1 MWETWVQ
8 SLGWE
13 DPLEKGM
20 ATHSSVLAW
29 RTHMDRGTWR
39 AATHGVAE
47 SPTQL
52 SAQSLLSKGLSRVF
66 SRTTVWKHR
75 FFSVLP
81 SLLSICHNSTWLL
94 ERPWPQLYGPFVG
107 KAMSLLFKMLS
118 RFVIAFLPRS
128 NHLLISWLQ
137 SPSIVI
143 LERPKRKSVPA
154 FTFPSSVCH

>member
-52 SAQSLLSKGLSRVF
+52 SAQAQQTGERGQVLRVEGE
-66 SRTTVWKHR
+66 S
-75 FFSVLP
+75 
-81 SLLSICHNSTWLL
+81 
-94 ERPWPQLYGPFVG
+94 ERE
-107 KAMSLLFKMLS
+107 
-118 RFVIAFLPRS
+118 
-128 NHLLISWLQ
+128 
-137 SPSIVI
+137 SPV
-143 LERPKRKSVPA
+143 
-154 FTFPSSVCH
+154 